1 MGLVVSELPTHAKAM
16 NGFYA
21 SPYKKTDS
29 LKKVL
34 SAYQTKNLNKKPH

>member
-1 MGLVVSELPTHAKAM
+1 MGLVV
-16 NGFYA
+16 N
-21 SPYKKTDS
+21 KKTDS